1 MTVII
6 TVFIAGIRRMHVC
19 LLCIRL
25 RHLNGC
31 LHGRYWTDTCVLFC
45 IPFTRLNGCILHCIV
60 SLESWMVIRRIV
72 YAWFCIRFTLSKW
85 LFKWGVLDGYVYARY
100 VCVLTAKRLY
110 TWRGIRRIRVCML
123 CFRLTRLNDGLHW
136 RYKTVRH

>member
-1 MTVII
+1 MG
-6 TVFIAGIRRMHVC
+6 GIGWIRVC
-19 LLCIRL
+19 MFCIR
-25 RHLNGC
+25 
-31 LHGRYWTDTCVLFC
+31 
-45 IPFTRLNGCILHCIV
+45 FTRLNGCIL

-110 TWRGIRRIRVCML
+110 TWRGIRWIRVCML
-123 CFRLTRLNDGLHW
+123 CFA
-136 RYKTVRH
+136 